1 MITKYR
7 KRLLYFYL
15 IFMCISMFII
25 HIRDYNA
32 LDDFMDWSILMN
44 HLKNGKHIN
53 IIPFRTI
60 ITYIQC
66 IFELQIYHFLYIMLG
81 NIAMFIPVGIFISK
95 NDLKIIIPFI
105 ILKELIQFILNI
117 GSFDIDTIIL
127 NFVGIL
133 LGVIMQ
139 KICYKYKITYQIMQK

>member
-44 HLKNGKHIN
+44 HLKDGQHIN

-60 ITYIQC
+60 ITYIQY
-66 IFELQIYHFLYIMLG
+66 IFELQISFLIYYVRQHCYVYTCRYFYIE
-81 NIAMFIPVGIFISK
+81 K
-95 NDLKIIIPFI
+95 
-105 ILKELIQFILNI
+105 
-117 GSFDIDTIIL
+117 
-127 NFVGIL
+127 
-133 LGVIMQ
+133 
-139 KICYKYKITYQIMQK
+139 

>member
-44 HLKNGKHIN
+44 HLKDGKHIN

-60 ITYIQC
+60 ITYIQD
-66 IFELQIYHFLYIMLG
+66 IFELQICLYL
-81 NIAMFIPVGIFISK
+81 
-95 NDLKIIIPFI
+95 
-105 ILKELIQFILNI
+105 
-117 GSFDIDTIIL
+117 
-127 NFVGIL
+127 
-133 LGVIMQ
+133 
-139 KICYKYKITYQIMQK
+139 